1 MASAGRGKRL
11 TLRASLLPYI
21 QEVMKCFGLEDE
33 SSAVN
38 LIIGS
43 CSSKPIAWLAMR
55 PGDAPPLPPAA
66 LDVPALEVQEK
77 EPPTPANAERN
88 VLDLLADNIES
99 MAA

>member
-21 QEVMKCFGLEDE
+21 QEVMQCFGLEDE

-66 LDVPALEVQEK
+66 IEVPALEVRQQELSSPV
-77 EPPTPANAERN
+77 ETERN
-88 VLDLLADNIES
+88 VLDLLADDIES

>member
-1 MASAGRGKRL
+1 MVSAGRGKRL
-11 TLRASLLPYI
+11 TIRASLLPYI
-21 QEVMKCFGLEDE
+21 QDVMKCFGLEDE

-43 CSSKPIAWLAMR
+43 CSVKPIAWLAMR

-66 LDVPALEVQEK
+66 LDVPAFEVQEK
-77 EPPTPANAERN
+77 DLPTPADAERN
-88 VLDLLADNIES
+88 VLDLLADDIES